1 MTLEKLVNSSTDLAS
16 LPDVCIRLNAGI
28 DDPHFA
34 ASDLAEIL
42 LLDTALS
49 TVLLKI
55 VNSAFYSF
63 STPIETISR
72 AITVVGINDL
82 RNLIFAASAVGAFK
96 NIASDLVDMNDFWI
110 HSLYTAVSARCL
122 AKHYSV
128 LHPERLF
135 VMGLLHDVGHLIMYH
150 QMPKESSD
158 VLMRAEAEPDLLSQ
172 IEKDVFG
179 YTHAQVGAA
188 LLKKW
193 RLPDSIVSGVGNH
206 HVTKAAGDAAIESNI
221 VYIANQM
228 TAVLEHGGPLESLME
243 KLDFE
248 KMAVSEISEKNMQLL
263 IQSIPELF
271 AESKSIITPMAI

>member
-1 MTLEKLVNSSTDLAS
+1 VTLEKLVNSSTELAS

-34 ASDLAEIL
+34 ATDLAEIL

-158 VLMRAEAEPDLLSQ
+158 VLMRAETGPDLLSE

-179 YTHAQVGAA
+179 YTHAQVGAE

-193 RLPDSIVSGVGNH
+193 RLPDSIVEGVGNH
-206 HVTKAAGDAAIESNI
+206 HRTIATGNASIESNI
-221 VYIANQM
+221 IYIANQM
-228 TAVLEHGGPLESLME
+228 TAVLERGEALELLME
-243 KLDFE
+243 KLNFG
-248 KMAVSEISEKNMQLL
+248 KMAVSDISEKKMQQL

>member
-1 MTLEKLVNSSTDLAS
+1 MMLQKLVDSSEDLAS
-16 LPDVCIRLNAGI
+16 LPDVCVRLNAGI

-34 ASDLAEIL
+34 AMDLAEIL

-55 VNSAFYSF
+55 VNSAFYNF
-63 STPIETISR
+63 SMPVETISR
-72 AITVVGINDL
+72 AITVVGIDDL
-82 RNLIFAASAVGAFK
+82 RSLILAASAVGAFK
-96 NIASDLVDMNDFWI
+96 NIASDLVDMNDFWT

-122 AKHYSV
+122 AKHYSI

-158 VLMRAEAEPDLLSQ
+158 VLMRTEGEPDLLSDV
-172 IEKDVFG
+172 EKDVFG

-193 RLPDSIVSGVGNH
+193 RLPDSIVDGVEDH
-206 HVTKAAGDAAIESNI
+206 HNAKAAGDVSLESNI

-228 TAVLEHGGPLESLME
+228 TEVLEHGEPLESLMA

-248 KMAVSEISEKNMQLL
+248 EMAAPEISEKNMQML
-263 IQSIPELF
+263 IQSIPALF
-271 AESKSIITPMAI
+271 TESKSIITPMAI